1 MAPLH
6 CEELLSRD
14 QSEKRSLG
22 FPSEGFSL
30 GLELLV
36 ESLVRFCEI
45 GKLWRPPA
53 TFCWKTDNLCEIH
66 EWDRI
71 DQNSS
76 PSLLRH
82 LNVLLSLAI
91 GRLVLLQVLPLLMH
105 TAFHYTTTAAAPSH
119 SPYTV
124 QVYKLVF
131 AFGLHS
137 EDQL

>member
-14 QSEKRSLG
+14 QSEKRLLG

-66 EWDRI
+66 GWNRI

-76 PSLLRH
+76 PHRRLQ
-82 LNVLLSLAI
+82 NVLLSLAI

-105 TAFHYTTTAAAPSH
+105 TAFHYTTTAAPPSC